1 MPNNKKSVC
10 QEENFEEIANY
21 RRAAIMEIGDMV
33 DGIRQICQL
42 AWDAYD
48 DDGNIMKVMQFAF
61 DKIDAVINENI

>member
-1 MPNNKKSVC
+1 MPNNKKTNN

-21 RRAAIMEIGDMV
+21 RRAALMEIGDMV

-48 DDGNIMKVMQFAF
+48 EDGNIMKVMRFAF

>member
-1 MPNNKKSVC
+1 MPNNKKGVC
-10 QEENFEEIANY
+10 QEENCEEIANY
-21 RRAAIMEIGDMV
+21 RRAALMEIGDMV

>member
-1 MPNNKKSVC
+1 MPNNKKCVC

-21 RRAAIMEIGDMV
+21 RRAALMEIGDLV

-42 AWDAYD
+42 TWDVYD

-61 DKIDAVINENI
+61 EKIDKTITENI